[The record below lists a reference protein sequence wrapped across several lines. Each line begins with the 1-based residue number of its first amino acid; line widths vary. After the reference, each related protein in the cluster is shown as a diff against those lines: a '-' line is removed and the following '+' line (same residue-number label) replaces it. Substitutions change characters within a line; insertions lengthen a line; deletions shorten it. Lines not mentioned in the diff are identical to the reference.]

1 MGDSRFDLHL
11 DNYSCSELENLF
23 DLAYPYS
30 DDQIEK
36 QRAALSASLVSNTG
50 GEARSVVKFLQE
62 AADRLKSIKS
72 TEPCLV
78 DDGHGQGDN
87 HGSPFHAHS
96 GRATEHGP
104 RLVKTVSSVG
114 RVGNDPA
121 APPGILNPTHTHS
134 IHRLVQIDS
143 RFRDNYSTTLSTDF
157 TVQLPV
163 RLNRVSQMS
172 MSDAQIPFTWYSVS
186 QARGNNTFRLKVALP
201 EKLKDPAYGYDYFY
215 KTPGGDPSLD
225 EVCVGVIPITIPDGN
240 YKPGLGEDDGPGTIG
255 FAINH
260 AICTTLKV
268 PVNYPRITFRTQVT
282 TGKAVFADQPVH
294 YDVPADERPEDHVPQ
309 PWAEYTPTETED
321 ITTAPPCGEKSPK
334 KYKRHTC
341 YPLIRLLGVEFN
353 TSLLDPQEQD
363 FATPAFLKLGWELGF
378 RVSEYEGV
386 NGKEQLVPLEG
397 KWIADAKPSNNIFIS
412 EGVIM
417 VEGPAYGY
425 IVVSDFQS
433 SSSQGFLQVQ
443 GEGSSAPTVDVLSK
457 VSFQNDDYRFGR
469 VVSLL
474 GTTATRTFFGPVDI
488 TRLRIKLLDEY
499 GRPMDLNGMDWNL
512 TLSLD
517 CIYDKP

>member
-1 MGDSRFDLHL
+1 MRQ
-11 DNYSCSELENLF
+11 
-23 DLAYPYS
+23 PPV
-30 DDQIEK
+30 Q
-36 QRAALSASLVSNTG
+36 
-50 GEARSVVKFLQE
+50 
-62 AADRLKSIKS
+62 
-72 TEPCLV
+72 
-78 DDGHGQGDN
+78 
-87 HGSPFHAHS
+87 
-96 GRATEHGP
+96 
-104 RLVKTVSSVG
+104 TVSSVG
-114 RVGNDPA
+114 RVGSDAA

-134 IHRLVQIDS
+134 VHKLVQIDS

-186 QARGNNTFRLKVALP
+186 QARGNNTFRLRVALP
-201 EKLKDPAYGYDYFY
+201 KELKDDYGLFY
-215 KTPGGDPSLD
+215 ETPTPPSSLPDPDVDD
-225 EVCVGVIPITIPDGN
+225 EVCLGVIPITIPDGN
-240 YKPGLGEDDGPGTIG
+240 YKPGLGDDHEPGTIG

-268 PVNYPRITFRTQVT
+268 PINYPRISFRTQAN
-282 TGKAVFADQPVH
+282 TGKGVFADQPVH
-294 YDVPADERPEDHVPQ
+294 YDVPWEKPPDPPAPAPVPPYGEYIPQ
-309 PWAEYTPTETED
+309 PWATHPPKPEPGNIITPSGTCD
-321 ITTAPPCGEKSPK
+321 K
-334 KYKRHTC
+334 KDDQKQYQRYTC

-363 FATPAFLKLGWELGF
+363 FVTPAFLKLGWELGF

-386 NGKEQLVPLEG
+386 YGKEQLVSE
-397 KWIADAKPSNNIFIS
+397 KSWISEAVASKNMFVS
-412 EGVIM
+412 EGVVM
-417 VEGPAYGY
+417 VEGPTYGY

-433 SSSQGFLQVQ
+433 SSSQGFVQVQ
-443 GEGSSAPTVDVLSK
+443 GEGSSAPTTDVLSK

-488 TRLRIKLLDEY
+488 TRLRIKLVDEY
-499 GRPMDLNGMDWNL
+499 GRPMDINGMDWNL
-512 TLSLD
+512 TLAVD